1 MAFSLQGA
9 DLAAGAGMNN
19 AVGAGGAGGA
29 GGIHAFGAMSGG
41 TSRYNTGSHVDVDGT
56 SLLLG
61 VAKQV
66 AMNAGGAGNLT
77 LGAFFEGGWGNY
89 RSEERRVGKEGVS
102 TW

>member
-1 MAFSLQGA
+1 
-9 DLAAGAGMNN
+9 MNT
-19 AVGAGGAGGA
+19 AVGAGGAGGG

-89 RSEERRVGKEGVS
+89 DSYNDFDSGEVQIGRASCRESVCQYV
-102 TW
+102 